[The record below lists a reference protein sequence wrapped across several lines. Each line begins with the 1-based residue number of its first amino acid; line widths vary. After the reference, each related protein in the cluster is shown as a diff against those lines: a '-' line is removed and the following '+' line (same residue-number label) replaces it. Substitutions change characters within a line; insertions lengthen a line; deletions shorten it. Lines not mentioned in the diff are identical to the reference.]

1 MSKLDFWRSREFL
14 GLSVGVMPPGGP
26 RDELT
31 TGLTHS
37 ALNDHVSSRRMRQT
51 ARIVMQAG
59 SGGLRITEATIP
71 VPLAS
76 IARHAGIS
84 QPPEL
89 PSTSMRAPF
98 ARPAIV
104 QGGRLF

>member
-37 ALNDHVSSRRMRQT
+37 ALNDHVSSRCMRQT
-51 ARIVMQAG
+51 DVMPAG
-59 SGGLRITEATIP
+59 SSGLWVTQATIP
-71 VPLAS
+71 FPPLAR

-84 QPPEL
+84 QRLEL
-89 PSTSMRAPF
+89 PRTRVRAAF
-98 ARPAIV
+98 ARPATV
-104 QGGRLF
+104 QAGLLF